1 MRATQPYACRRCGA
15 RAYRPVIARDGSGAL
30 RATSGYRC
38 TGCSLVFADPKAWR
52 DGEAPPPP
60 PMAGP
65 VGQAALPDFE

>member
-38 TGCSLVFADPKAWR
+38 TGCSLVFADPRAWR
-52 DGEAPPPP
+52 DGEALAAPPV
-60 PMAGP
+60 
-65 VGQAALPDFE
+65 VGAATRPGLPEFE